1 MFKKW
6 FRNPKSSS
14 VPAARPSMSP
24 PVAPKAQSMTPRT
37 QPLPA
42 APSRHMAKAALGS
55 MPPWADLEAMTKPKA
70 SAAPVPKA
78 SLPGQ
83 RTTSVAQ
90 MYQQQPPSRGDGA
103 SGVPMEPVPYMPK
116 QNLVPVPPPV
126 AAKAPQP
133 APTPVATPKPVAPAP
148 VAAAPPVPKPEPRP
162 NVLRLPRDQEVEHI
176 TAYFEKQIEKKFKEG
191 VKVIASQC
199 IADGLDDARIEVTID
214 SESFR
219 QLTKS
224 VKRLHVFHAYITRK
238 LYAKKQ
244 ELYIRNGL
252 PHSPRDL
259 AQRYRIIDEKTG
271 AYAEPLAHA
280 LIEKYDI
287 NESIREQ
294 TPQRVL
300 VPIVTSETYFGRSE
314 AEAVRS
320 GQLTPKKDYLELPE
334 VEGLSVFHLRITAN
348 DDATRFW
355 LEYTGNEKNRRVHYH
370 NEEPIAGKVPLHGP
384 IVYGPVPD
392 RPYMLVEIYP
402 TSDDA
407 WQPDDPEV
415 PENPWTD
422 AVDNLIKE
430 EDLVP
435 LPLKTEV
442 APKAVASKTEASASV
457 AVPVTEPLH
466 SLPLVP
472 PELES
477 ALPSALHSIALL
489 PPEEAEQEEPV
500 EPDFDPVPHS
510 RLLVSVYIKEK
521 GNEDFDLHTQKAY
534 LLHEEQV
541 LVGRYTS
548 RAPVEEEG
556 VEHVAILLGDDL
568 TDVNRVIS
576 REHVLLTFDEDGTI
590 RAKELTVTNHA
601 FEMFDDEQRALTT
614 DDFAVLESEGF
625 TIEGRL
631 QDRDIRIVFDI
642 TEAIAE
648 NA

>member
-1 MFKKW
+1 M
-6 FRNPKSSS
+6 
-14 VPAARPSMSP
+14 
-24 PVAPKAQSMTPRT
+24 
-37 QPLPA
+37 
-42 APSRHMAKAALGS
+42 
-55 MPPWADLEAMTKPKA
+55 
-70 SAAPVPKA
+70 
-78 SLPGQ
+78 
-83 RTTSVAQ
+83 
-90 MYQQQPPSRGDGA
+90 
-103 SGVPMEPVPYMPK
+103 
-116 QNLVPVPPPV
+116 
-126 AAKAPQP
+126 
-133 APTPVATPKPVAPAP
+133 APAP
-148 VAAAPPVPKPEPRP
+148 EKPEPRS

-214 SESFR
+214 GESFR

-252 PHSPRDL
+252 PHAPRDL

-287 NESIREQ
+287 NEPIREQ

-300 VPIVTSETYFGRSE
+300 VPIVTRETYFGRSE

-355 LEYTGNEKNRRVHYH
+355 LEYTGNEKNRRVHFH

-407 WQPDDPEV
+407 WKPEDPEM
-415 PENPWTD
+415 PSNPWTD
-422 AVDNLIKE
+422 AVDSLIRE

-435 LPLKTEV
+435 LP
-442 APKAVASKTEASASV
+442 PKKEAAATGRVETEAPA
-457 AVPVTEPLH
+457 AEVTPAPLH
-466 SLPLVP
+466 SLPLAS
-472 PELES
+472 PEPEP
-477 ALPSALHSIALL
+477 ALPSELHSIALL
-489 PPEEAEQEEPV
+489 PPDEAEAEADEIV

-510 RLLVSVYIKEK
+510 RLLVSVYIKEN
-521 GNEDFDLHTQKAY
+521 GEEAFDLNTQKAY
-534 LLHEEQV
+534 LLYEEQV
-541 LVGRYTS
+541 MIGRYTA
-548 RAPVEEEG
+548 RPPAEREG
-556 VEHVAILLGDDL
+556 VEHVAIFLGEDL
-568 TDVNRVIS
+568 ADVNRVIS
-576 REHVLLTFDEDGTI
+576 REHVLLAFDPDGTI
-590 RAKELTVTNHA
+590 RAKELAVTNHA
-601 FEMFDDEQRALTT
+601 FEALDDEQSALAT
-614 DDFAVLESEGF
+614 DDFAVLASEAF

-631 QDRDIRIVFDI
+631 NDRDIRIVFDI
-642 TEAIAE
+642 TEVIADE
-648 NA
+648 G